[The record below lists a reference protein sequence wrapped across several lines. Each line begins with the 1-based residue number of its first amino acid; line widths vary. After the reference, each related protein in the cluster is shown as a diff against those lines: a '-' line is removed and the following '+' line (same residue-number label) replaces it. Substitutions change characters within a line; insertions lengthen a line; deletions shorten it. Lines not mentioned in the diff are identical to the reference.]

1 MSNTI
6 KFDYDTFYKYYTT
19 DSNLKEDEDPPEIYY
34 YPKTTSKKPKQ
45 QTLSKKYITINS
57 DRVHITKIIEND
69 KEALLFSIPELKD
82 KDLNRWDNHFHF
94 GKDNSIQIKNPI
106 TNIKEY
112 VPAVYFHKTI
122 QHPEKKGKELINC
135 YFYPEME
142 MNMNIF
148 ENMKCLQRGYK
159 MRELYTKKDFIYIKE
174 IISRPFLEH
183 LVNNNN
189 KKKTFLEALTLGKK
203 PSGKGGTKKKTRRHR
218 RKSVRHNRRR

>member
-1 MSNTI
+1 MDRTI
-6 KFDYDTFYKYYTT
+6 
-19 DSNLKEDEDPPEIYY
+19 E
-34 YPKTTSKKPKQ
+34 
-45 QTLSKKYITINS
+45 
-57 DRVHITKIIEND
+57 
-69 KEALLFSIPELKD
+69 
-82 KDLNRWDNHFHF
+82 DLNRWDNHFHF

-174 IISRPFLEH
+174 IISRPFLKPLE
-183 LVNNNN
+183 
-189 KKKTFLEALTLGKK
+189 KKKTFLEALT
-203 PSGKGGTKKKTRRHR
+203 GKGGTKKKTRRNR
-218 RKSVRHNRRR
+218 RKSVRRNRRH